1 MRIPSSIVICCDGTW
16 NSADQEKKKINVKG
30 KEVEEL
36 CVTNVLKIA
45 CRLCKKKKD
54 DGLQIVYYDQ
64 GVGTGNFAD
73 RIGGGAFGDGLT
85 ANINDTY
92 RFLVAN
98 YEPGDSIYLFGF
110 SRGAYTA
117 RSIAGMIRRCGILRR
132 DTVRQYPEA
141 RALYASGVPADDP
154 VAVKFR
160 TDFAIEPATPIQC
173 VGVWDT
179 VGALGIPL
187 RAFGSANQKKF
198 QFMDTRLRRS
208 VKFAFH
214 ALAVDEHRHPFLPT
228 MWDTQPNPD
237 QTVQQVWFAGA
248 HSDVGGGYPEQ
259 GLSDL
264 ALDWMM
270 DAAKTAG
277 LEIDADVRAKMPTS
291 PDYKQKVHNS
301 KSAIYLFSGADR
313 TVGGT
318 KFSTEYF
325 HKSIVE
331 RWRDGWTDGTE
342 KGEYRP
348 KPLLPHTAR
357 LDALAK
363 ETLKEEIYPVSS

>member
-1 MRIPSSIVICCDGTW
+1 MASLVLCCDGTW
-16 NSADQEKKKINVKG
+16 NSADQEKRKIDVKG
-30 KEVEEL
+30 KVVEEL

-54 DGLQIVYYDQ
+54 GSLQIVYYDQ
-64 GVGTGNFAD
+64 GVGTGNLAD
-73 RIGGGAFGDGLT
+73 RVGGGAFGDGLQ
-85 ANINDTY
+85 ANINDSY

-110 SRGAYTA
+110 SRGSYTA

-132 DTVRQYPEA
+132 DAVRSYPEA
-141 RALYASGVPADDP
+141 RALYQSGTPAVDP
-154 VAVKFR
+154 AAVKFR
-160 TDFAIEPATPIQC
+160 EAFAIEPATPIQC

-187 RAFGSANQKKF
+187 RAFGSANQKKY
-198 QFMDTRLRRS
+198 QFMDTGLSRS

-228 MWDTQPNPD
+228 LWETQPD
-237 QTVQQVWFAGA
+237 AGQTVQQVWFAGA

-270 DAAKTAG
+270 EAARTAG
-277 LEIDADVRAKMPTS
+277 LEVDDDVVGKLPTA

-318 KFSTEYF
+318 KFGTEYF

-363 ETLKEEIYPVSS
+363 ETLKNEIYPISS

>member
-1 MRIPSSIVICCDGTW
+1 MSSIVICCDGTW
-16 NSADQEKKKINVKG
+16 NSADQEKKKVVVKG

-45 CRLCKKKKD
+45 CRLCKTKKD
-54 DGLQIVYYDQ
+54 GSLQIYYDQ
-64 GVGTGNFAD
+64 GVGTGNLAD
-73 RIGGGAFGDGLT
+73 RVGGGAFGDGLES
-85 ANINDTY
+85 NINDSY
-92 RFLVAN
+92 RFLIAN
-98 YEPGDSIYLFGF
+98 YQPGDSIFLFGF

-132 DTVRQYPEA
+132 DAVRQYPEA
-141 RALYASGVPADDP
+141 KAMYRSGIQAVDP
-154 VAVKFR
+154 NAVKFR
-160 TDFAIEPATPIQC
+160 SEFAIEADTPIQC

-187 RAFGSANQKKF
+187 RAFGSANQKRF
-198 QFMDTRLRRS
+198 QFLDTGLSRV

-214 ALAVDEHRHPFLPT
+214 ALAIDEHRHPFLPT
-228 MWDTQPNPD
+228 LWETQPNPD

-259 GLSDL
+259 GLSDI

-270 DAAKTAG
+270 DSAKTAG
-277 LEIDADVRAKMPTS
+277 LEIDADVRAKLPTR

-301 KSAIYLFSGADR
+301 KSALYVFSGADR
-313 TVGGT
+313 PVGGT
-318 KFSTEYF
+318 KFGTEYF

-331 RWRDGWTDGTE
+331 RWRDGAAD
-342 KGEYRP
+342 GEYRP
-348 KPLLPHTAR
+348 KPLQPLAAR

-363 ETLKEEIYPVSS
+363 GPLDGAIYPVA

>member
-1 MRIPSSIVICCDGTW
+1 MSSIVICCDGTW
-16 NSADQEKKKINVKG
+16 NSADQAKKKVVVKG

-45 CRLCKKKKD
+45 CRLCKKNA
-54 DGLQIVYYDQ
+54 DGVLQIVYYDQ
-64 GVGTGNFAD
+64 GVGTGNLAD
-73 RIGGGAFGDGLT
+73 RIGGGAFGDGLES
-85 ANINDTY
+85 NINDAY

-132 DTVRQYPEA
+132 DAVRQYPDA
-141 RALYASGVPADDP
+141 KALYRRGVMADHPD
-154 VAVKFR
+154 AVKFR
-160 TDFAIEPATPIQC
+160 ADYAIESDTPIHC

-198 QFMDTRLRRS
+198 QFMDTGLSRA

-214 ALAVDEHRHPFLPT
+214 ALAIDEHREPFLPT
-228 MWDTQPNPD
+228 LWATEPD
-237 QTVQQVWFAGA
+237 PGQTVEQVWFAGA
-248 HSDVGGGYPEQ
+248 HSDVGGGYPEH

-270 DAAKTAG
+270 ERAAAAG
-277 LEIDADVRAKMPTS
+277 LAMDATAVKALGTK
-291 PDYKQKVHNS
+291 PDYKQAVHDS
-301 KSAIYLFSGADR
+301 LGRVHVGAIDRQVGA
-313 TVGGT
+313 T
-318 KFSTEYF
+318 KFKTEYF
-325 HKSIVE
+325 
-331 RWRDGWTDGTE
+331 
-342 KGEYRP
+342 
-348 KPLLPHTAR
+348 
-357 LDALAK
+357 
-363 ETLKEEIYPVSS
+363 